1 MVRSHRNSICDT
13 CVQISRSYEF
23 FDIFAY
29 IVVISSKT
37 VKSAKNTICDFCAQ
51 ISKKYEFCDIFANTV
66 VKSCKR
72 SNHLRR
78 PFVTLVHKSRGVLCF
93 VTFSL
98 IQL

>member
-37 VKSAKNTICDFCAQ
+37 VKSAKNVIFDFCAQ
-51 ISKKYEFCDIFANTV
+51 NIEKNMS
-66 VKSCKR
+66 
-72 SNHLRR
+72 
-78 PFVTLVHKSRGVLCF
+78 F

>member
-29 IVVISSKT
+29 KVVISSKT
-37 VKSAKNTICDFCAQ
+37 VKSAKNTIFDFCAQ

-66 VKSCKR
+66 VKR

-78 PFVTLVHKSRGVLCF
+78 RFVTLVHKSRGVLCF